1 MSNPSWDDN
10 VSEDEAY
17 ALEQFFLCLQIED
30 MNISI
35 SDGHL
40 VATDEC
46 GNVWR
51 DNEIYDFALNEC
63 LAFGPD
69 GKLIEGFLVN
79 EDYLDPILKY
89 AKFRDIHIDT
99 VD

>member
-1 MSNPSWDDN
+1 MSNPSWEDN
-10 VSEDEAY
+10 VLEDEAY

-30 MNISI
+30 MNISV

-40 VATDEC
+40 IATDEC

-63 LAFGPD
+63 LTFGPD
-69 GKLIEGFLVN
+69 GKLIEGFFVN
-79 EDYLDPILKY
+79 GDYRDPL
-89 AKFRDIHIDT
+89 
-99 VD
+99 